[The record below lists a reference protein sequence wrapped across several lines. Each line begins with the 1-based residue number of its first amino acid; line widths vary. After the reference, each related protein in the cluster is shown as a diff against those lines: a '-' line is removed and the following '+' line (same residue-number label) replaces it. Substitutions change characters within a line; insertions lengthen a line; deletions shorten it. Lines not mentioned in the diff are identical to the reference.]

1 MLEGIIRKSIK
12 KQDTKQLRRD
22 GYLIANI
29 YGKGAENINCAFD
42 KNEFIKA
49 VRAKENLAFNVKVGD
64 NELKVVIQEYQ
75 KDPVTSDLL
84 HVDLMLLQNNIKTKF
99 KIPVKVVGNAKAFKN
114 SGITLFNK
122 KRIAVECTPENL
134 PNSFIIDIT
143 DLDTGDSV
151 LVRDLEVPANV
162 KILDADRIA
171 VISMVKVK

>member
-1 MLEGIIRKSIK
+1 MLEGIIRESIK
-12 KQDTKQLRRD
+12 KQDTKRYRRD

-29 YGKGAENINCAFD
+29 YGKGAKNINCAFN

-49 VRAKENLAFNVKVGD
+49 VKIKENLAFNVKVGD
-64 NELKVVIQEYQ
+64 NECKVVIQEYQ

-84 HVDLMLLQNNIKTKF
+84 HVDLMLAQDGIKTKF
-99 KIPVKVVGNAKAFKN
+99 KIPVKTVGKAKAFKN
-114 SGITLFNK
+114 SGLALFNK

-134 PNSFIIDIT
+134 PNYFTIDIT